1 MKERDKKERRGPPVG
16 TRTGPRARALQDRT
30 LGSPYQ
36 RAERPARGER
46 PVRGEAPRERMHVP
60 SAGTIRLDPDVARVF
75 RDSESV
81 NEALRLVMRLA
92 RFAGGRPPG
101 PPRDRAPSFRERSGP
116 PRRPER
122 GDRPPPSRKPRF
134 DE

>member
-1 MKERDKKERRGPPVG
+1 MKERDKKERRGPPTG

-30 LGSPYQ
+30 LGNPYQ
-36 RAERPARGER
+36 RAERPARGE
-46 PVRGEAPRERMHVP
+46 APRERMHVAA
-60 SAGTIRLDPDVARVF
+60 AGAIRLEPDVARVF

>member
-30 LGSPYQ
+30 LGNPYQ
-36 RAERPARGER
+36 RAERPPRA
-46 PVRGEAPRERMHVP
+46 EAPRERMHVA
-60 SAGTIRLDPDVARVF
+60 SAGAIRLDPDVARVF

-134 DE
+134 EE

>member
-30 LGSPYQ
+30 VGNPYQ
-36 RAERPARGER
+36 RAERPARGE
-46 PVRGEAPRERMHVP
+46 APRERMHVA
-60 SAGTIRLDPDVARVF
+60 STGAIRLDPDVARVF

-116 PRRPER
+116 PPRRPER

-134 DE
+134 EE